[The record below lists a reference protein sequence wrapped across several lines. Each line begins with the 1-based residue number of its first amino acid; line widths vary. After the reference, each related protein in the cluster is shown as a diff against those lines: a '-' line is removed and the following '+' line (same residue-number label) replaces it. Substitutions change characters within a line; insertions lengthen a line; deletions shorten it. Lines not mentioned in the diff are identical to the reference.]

1 MTFKSHIWKNR
12 VRNIRQFIKM
22 TLTDTIKNLRTKCLV
37 QPIDLNEKMFFYEKD
52 LDRKHFFEKYPH
64 VELSAMKKRFRKKTT
79 DQCKTLPV

>member
-1 MTFKSHIWKNR
+1 
-12 VRNIRQFIKM
+12 M
-22 TLTDTIKNLRTKCLV
+22 TLTNTIKNLGTKCLV
-37 QPIDLNEKMFFYEKD
+37 QHIDLNEKMVFFERH